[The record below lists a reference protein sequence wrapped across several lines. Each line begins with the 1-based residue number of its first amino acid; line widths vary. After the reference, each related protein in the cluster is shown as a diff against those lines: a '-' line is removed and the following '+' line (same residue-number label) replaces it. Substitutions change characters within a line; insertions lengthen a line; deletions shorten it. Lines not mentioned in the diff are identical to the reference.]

1 MNEYLYTVD
10 EISKILKINRNS
22 AYDLIS
28 MGVLRAMKL
37 GRLKVTRTSLLTFLK
52 EYNGKD
58 LSNLEHIKELN
69 VKSNAVLYNKIYN
82 LIYVLNIV
90 ALS

>member
-58 LSNLEHIKELN
+58 LSDLDHIKELN
-69 VKSNAVLYNKIYN
+69 VKSNAALYN
-82 LIYVLNIV
+82 
-90 ALS
+90 

>member
-58 LSNLEHIKELN
+58 LSDLDDIKELD
-69 VKSNAVLYNKIYN
+69 VKSNAVLYNYKTR
-82 LIYVLNIV
+82 
-90 ALS
+90 

>member
-58 LSNLEHIKELN
+58 LSDLGHIKELD
-69 VKSNAVLYNKIYN
+69 VKSNAVLYN
-82 LIYVLNIV
+82 
-90 ALS
+90 